1 MSRRVPKVGAL
12 LGLTLLCS
20 LLASGVALGQQQ
32 EKPLEVTYREQDG
45 SRPGRLKVTVAMSGT
60 QWRPDLRLDTAD
72 VTATIDGQRV
82 EVTGATPLQEQ
93 RGSRGKVAIV
103 LAVDTSGSM
112 LQGPNGVPNIDRA
125 KEAADAFVQRMRPGT
140 QLGLVA
146 FSTTPSVVQPLT
158 TDRELVRGRIRAL
171 TATGDTALYD
181 AVALGSRQLASVQAQ
196 HTLVVLSDGRDDGSR
211 IGPEAA
217 IAAAEQAD
225 VTVYTVGLSTP
236 GRGKQDQEAL
246 AKLAEG
252 TEEGKAFEVGNADGL
267 VAQFSNI
274 AQTLASQYVVEMKL
288 PPGLGPQVAFELRAR
303 ANGAEG
309 VLSIPEFIIAGQGSP
324 ATTRPRAPVTLPPVP
339 GLSRLESPQ
348 GRYVMAI
355 AGFATVLLACLLLF
369 GPGSRSGRPY
379 RALRQRLS
387 PYSLTPAIADDHPR
401 LTAFGSSEWAGRAT
415 AMAETLVRRGNLE
428 EAFLDR
434 LESAG
439 LNMRVAE
446 FVLISLGSAFIPP
459 LLALIVTRNLLIAG
473 IVVLLGTVA
482 PFLYLSVRAS
492 RRQAKF
498 EEQLPSTLQLLSG
511 ALQAGH
517 SLQQAVDTV
526 VHEAGDPIA
535 GEFQRVLTEARLG
548 RPLEEAF
555 EAMAKRTNSVDFT
568 WTVMAIRL
576 QRQVGGNLAE
586 VLNTVSQ
593 TIRDRYTLK
602 RQVKALSAEGRLS
615 SLILSVLPVLM
626 FVALLIFNPLFLR
639 PLFTTTLGIG
649 LMGGAA
655 VLMIF
660 GVFWL
665 KKITEIKV

>member
-1 MSRRVPKVGAL
+1 MSRRTPRGVLLLAGLL
-12 LGLTLLCS
+12 LGLPLLG
-20 LLASGVALGQQQ
+20 GVATAQQR
-32 EKPLEVTYREQDG
+32 EPLEVRFRESDP
-45 SRPGRLKVTVAMSGT
+45 SPGRLKVTVAISGT
-60 QWRPDLRLDTAD
+60 AWGR
-72 VTATIDGQRV
+72 GQQ
-82 EVTGATPLQEQ
+82 L
-93 RGSRGKVAIV
+93 GSDAFRASINNQVVAINGV
-103 LAVDTSGSM
+103 APLGQAQGDRGILAVILAVDTSGSM
-112 LQGPNGVPNIDRA
+112 RKNDNIDRA
-125 KEAADAFVQRMRPGT
+125 RKAAARFAQELPPGT
-140 QLGLVA
+140 RLGVMSFGTRPKLELG
-146 FSTTPSVVQPLT
+146 LT
-158 TDRELVRGRIRAL
+158 TDRARVQTVIRSLEAEIN
-171 TATGDTALYD
+171 GGTALYD
-181 AVALGSRQLASVQAQ
+181 AVVQGSKLLAAEAGQPN
-196 HTLVVLSDGRDDGSR
+196 LVVLSDGRHEGTNTTLQQAIKAATDGGATITSVALQA
-211 IGPEAA
+211 GFKQDEAA
-217 IAAAEQAD
+217 LRAMVAA
-225 VTVYTVGLSTP
+225 T
-236 GRGKQDQEAL
+236 RGKTVSASAQNLESVFQDL
-246 AKLAEG
+246 AVE
-252 TEEGKAFEVGNADGL
+252 
-267 VAQFSNI
+267 
-274 AQTLASQYVVEMKL
+274 LASQYVVDLKL
-288 PPGLGPQVAFELRAR
+288 PPGLGDEVNFRLQVT
-303 ANGAEG
+303 ANGAVG
-309 VLSIPEFIIAGQGSP
+309 VYQKSNFALAGQASP
-324 ATTRPRAPVTLPPVP
+324 TTVGVPAELPPVP

-348 GRYVMAI
+348 GRYVI
-355 AGFATVLLACLLLF
+355 AFSGFATVLLACLLLF
-369 GPGSRSGRPY
+369 GPGSRSVRPY

-387 PYSLTPAIADDHPR
+387 PYSLTSAIADDQPR

-428 EAFLDR
+428 ETFLDR
-434 LESAG
+434 LEAAG

-459 LLALIVTRNLLIAG
+459 LLVIILTRNLLVTA
-473 IVVLLGTVA
+473 IVVLLGTVG

-498 EEQLPSTLQLLSG
+498 EEQLPSTLQLLAG

-555 EAMAKRTNSVDFT
+555 EAMAKRTNSIDFK

-586 VLNTVSQ
+586 VLGTVSQ
-593 TIRDRYTLK
+593 TIRDRYSLK

-615 SLILSVLPVLM
+615 SIILSVLPILM

-639 PLFTTTLGIG
+639 PLFTTSIGI
-649 LMGGAA
+649 MMMVAAA